1 MRAFA
6 AALLPAGARLPGA
19 ETDGGVPVAVPVESL
34 LAALP
39 GRTRAA
45 LRLGLRAFELSSFPR
60 RFSRLGLERRSAH
73 IDRMAR
79 GRWGLARD
87 LTLLLKGLACLGYAG
102 DARVRAATGWE
113 PGCELAG
120 PAAPACGDTPALDPA
135 ALVPPA
141 GGESCDVAIVGSGAG
156 GAAAARVLAEAG
168 LDVVVVEQGDYH
180 DGADYPSDP
189 LAALLALYRDGG
201 LTVCEG
207 RPSVPVPVGRCVGGT
222 TVINS
227 GTCLRAPDDVLMRW
241 RDQHGVSWATEL
253 DGRFEAIEAALGV
266 TAVDPATAGRNA
278 ELCRLGAEALGASNR
293 PITRNAPPLRRC
305 ASCAT
310 GCPLDAKQAMHVSEL
325 PGAVAA
331 GARVRAGVRAG
342 RVLVERGRAV
352 GVEGSIDGRRRPW
365 ELRARAVVLAAGA
378 FGTPELLLRQ
388 GIANGSGMVGRGL
401 RIHPA
406 CWVGARYDEEVRGW
420 DGVMQSW
427 LVDEWIDRGLFL
439 EATFTPLAFAAPS
452 LPGAGPGL
460 TARIE
465 EFDRLGVIGVHLSE
479 RSEGRVRAR
488 GATLR
493 MSYELR
499 DDDAATLRFGIARA
513 AEIHFAAGA
522 REVYPPLARVPTLR
536 PGEQGNVVERGRHS
550 PAELRLEAFHPMG
563 TARIGADPRRSVVAP
578 SGECHDLPGLF
589 VADASLFPTSVKA
602 NPMLTIMACAQQVA
616 AGIAER
622 LA

>member
-1 MRAFA
+1 M
-6 AALLPAGARLPGA
+6 
-19 ETDGGVPVAVPVESL
+19 VAPVESL

-39 GRTRAA
+39 ARSRAMM
-45 LRLGLRAFELSSFPR
+45 RLGLRAFEHSSFPR
-60 RFSRLGLERRSAH
+60 RFSRLGLERRVAH

-79 GRWGLARD
+79 GRWSLVRD
-87 LTLLLKGLACLGYAG
+87 LTLLLKGLACLGYAS
-102 DARVRAATGWE
+102 DARVQAATGWQ
-113 PGCELAG
+113 PGCEPASPAQPCGAATLDREALA
-120 PAAPACGDTPALDPA
+120 
-135 ALVPPA
+135 PPE
-141 GGESCDVAIVGSGAG
+141 GGERCDVAIVGSGAG

-207 RPSVPVPVGRCVGGT
+207 RPSIPVPVGRCVGGT

-227 GTCLRAPDDVLMRW
+227 GTCLRAPDDVLLRW
-241 RDQHGVSWATEL
+241 REEHGVGWATEL
-253 DGRFEAIEAALGV
+253 DGRFEAVEEALGV
-266 TAVDPATAGRNA
+266 TPVDPATAGRNA
-278 ELCRLGAEALGASNR
+278 ELCRLGAEAVGASNR

-310 GCPLDAKQAMHVSEL
+310 GCPIDAKQAMHVSEL
-325 PGAVAA
+325 PRAVAA
-331 GARVRAGVRAG
+331 GARVRAGVHVR
-342 RVLVERGRAV
+342 RVVVERGRAV
-352 GVEGSIDGRRRPW
+352 GVEGTVDGRGRPW

-388 GIANGSGMVGRGL
+388 GIANRSGMLGRGL
-401 RIHPA
+401 RVHPA

-420 DGVMQSW
+420 EGVMQSW

-439 EATFTPLAFAAPS
+439 EATFTPLAFAAPA
-452 LPGAGPGL
+452 LPGAGPEL
-460 TARIE
+460 TTRIE

-479 RSEGRVRAR
+479 RSEGRVRPR
-488 GATLR
+488 GSTLR
-493 MSYELR
+493 MSYQLER
-499 DDDAATLRFGIARA
+499 DDAAALRFGIARA
-513 AEIHFAAGA
+513 AELHFAAGA
-522 REVYPPLARVPTLR
+522 REVYPPLARVPTLS
-536 PGEQGNVVERGRHS
+536 PGEEVNVLERGRHS
-550 PAELRLEAFHPMG
+550 PAELRLEGFHPMG

-578 SGECHDLPGLF
+578 SGECHDLAGLY

-602 NPMLTIMACAQQVA
+602 NPMLTVMACAQQVA
-616 AGIAER
+616 TGIAAR